1 MFRWMSFFALTFKSM
16 AYHFVRH
23 TDAQLLSVKLKGGA
37 TVPGEGKTR
46 ERGNVQHKSY
56 VIKGDR
62 KVYLENTATGMA
74 AVQWVINKSLTQQGF
89 VQRYHCGKYGQI
101 YGNQVQQR
109 QEKPEKDRPEPGTSA
124 RRGQPD
130 GRTRAGA

>member
-1 MFRWMSFFALTFKSM
+1 M
-16 AYHFVRH
+16 
-23 TDAQLLSVKLKGGA
+23 
-37 TVPGEGKTR
+37 
-46 ERGNVQHKSY
+46 
-56 VIKGDR
+56 IKGDR

-130 GRTRAGA
+130 GRTQAGA